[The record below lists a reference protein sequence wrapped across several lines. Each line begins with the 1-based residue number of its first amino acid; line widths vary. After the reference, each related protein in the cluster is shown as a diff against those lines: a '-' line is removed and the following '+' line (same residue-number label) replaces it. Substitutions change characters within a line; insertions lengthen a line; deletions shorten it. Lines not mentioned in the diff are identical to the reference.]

1 LGILSRVAARIES
14 SRLWLVSM
22 GTPVLEALLADDR
35 ITAERLLGCR
45 IPADYP
51 LERMPVALR
60 LKQLRAD
67 PSEEPWLLRA
77 MVDRDSET
85 MIGHIG
91 FHAPPHGEYL
101 AEIAPDG
108 VEIGY
113 TVHLPFRRQG
123 YAKEA
128 VLALMHWAF
137 SRHEQRCFV
146 LFVSPQNFPS
156 TAMAESLG
164 FAKCGSNVDDIDG
177 VETIFVRRF
186 EKWPVEWGVNS
197 AC

>member
-1 LGILSRVAARIES
+1 MARIES
-14 SRLWLVSM
+14 SRLSLVSI
-22 GTPVLEALLADDR
+22 GTPILEALLGNDHV
-35 ITAERLLGCR
+35 TAARLLGCR

-51 LERMPVALR
+51 LERMPLALR
-60 LKQLRAD
+60 LKQLWAD
-67 PSEEPWLLRA
+67 PSEQPWLLRA
-77 MVDRDSET
+77 MIDRASET

-91 FHAPPHGEYL
+91 FHAPPRGKYL
-101 AEIAPDG
+101 TNIAPDG

-137 SRHEQRCFV
+137 SRHDQRCFV

-164 FAKCGSNVDDIDG
+164 FTKCGSNVDDIDG

-186 EKWPVEWGVNS
+186 ETWPAEWRVDVAG
-197 AC
+197 